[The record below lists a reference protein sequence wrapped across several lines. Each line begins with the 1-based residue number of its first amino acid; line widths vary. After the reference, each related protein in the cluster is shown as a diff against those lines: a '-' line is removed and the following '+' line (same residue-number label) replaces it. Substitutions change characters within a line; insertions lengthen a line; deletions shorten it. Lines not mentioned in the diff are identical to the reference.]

1 MAEDHNSAAALRAR
15 LAHHQGAK
23 AAAEAESARNIAE
36 RAEAGALLSDAELD
50 AIEIEIARLMAV
62 IERAGSRVEMI
73 RPALAA
79 AEAREAD
86 TAARRDTAAERA
98 AFAGMASDALGTHG
112 SDLAAGRPLAQA
124 VLGARGPVVSEYNP
138 ALFDEKPPF
147 VVTRVDEAAWSEARD
162 ARLRAEGRTSE
173 AARR

>member
-23 AAAEAESARNIAE
+23 AAAEAERARNIAE

-50 AIEIEIARLMAV
+50 AIEIEIARLAAV

-73 RPALAA
+73 RPALLA

-86 TAARRDTAAERA
+86 AAARRDTAAERA
-98 AFAGMASDALGTHG
+98 AFAGMASDALAVHG
-112 SDLAAGRPLAQA
+112 ADLAAGRPLAQA
-124 VLGARGPVVSEYNP
+124 VLGARAPVAEVSQS
-138 ALFDEKPPF
+138 LFDERPAPRF
-147 VVTRVDEAAWSEARD
+147 GYGGDADWWAARD
-162 ARLRAEGRTSE
+162 ARLRAEGRASD